1 MFGKKKKEDEKKEGK
16 AEQEDAAAAQPGTE
30 AQPAAADGGLSGL
43 KNLSSSPAN
52 DGGDAKAASE
62 EKKEAQEKPA
72 ASSEEKP
79 VQPEPENAP
88 SAAPARAEE
97 PAPEEEDVSL
107 KPHRRKGADP
117 EMERLK
123 KQLATQR
130 ESMKAIERE
139 RAEAMKKS
147 EELAGL
153 IEDLSNEI
161 KEVKSA
167 PEKHRDAP
175 AVQMPDIEPKLRA
188 MEEKTA
194 AQIGGIKEAL
204 EALAQKKDEE
214 KKDEEDVAATMKK
227 MFEKRM
233 KDIYDK
239 LEEVKVKPAQIGG
252 GDGEISGGL
261 SAIGGGIELKKEIDG
276 LKKSVKDLATLVDA
290 FKEEAENRFMALD
303 RELSALDRF
312 PNLEQKMEQFEKK
325 LGPENVQKLRTLISS
340 ADDLKEEVIP
350 LVVKRV
356 VEDKVEP
363 HTRKVKDVLERAEK
377 IDKALSEF
385 SVDAKAIRKDI
396 DSLYKFGERLGKIED
411 DSGAM
416 KKSILEL
423 RNAMKELDKSQK
435 KEMLD
440 KIKELFP
447 PMLEAEA
454 VGIRK
459 EFAGRFS
466 FFSEKLHSLDN
477 MLSENHK
484 EIAALSALK
493 GENDSI
499 ADRLD
504 DVDEKMEKM
513 AIKMEAL
520 RAKDEDL
527 LDKIEDLETPKEV
540 ITQLD
545 NKTKDILDIREFFVR
560 RANQLEERIN
570 QLDERAAPTRKLH
583 ESFEKLAA
591 EFAAMKDTQRKIE
604 AKMAEETRQYQQILA
619 HQADEKKRVEE
630 KINEQKAR
638 ISTLLKEFR

>member
-1 MFGKKKKEDEKKEGK
+1 MFGKKKEEKEKQEG
-16 AEQEDAAAAQPGTE
+16 AEPAADAAKDE
-30 AQPAAADGGLSGL
+30 GLSGL

-52 DGGDAKAASE
+52 EGGQEKAAVPAGKSE
-62 EKKEAQEKPA
+62 EPETSPAPEKPHHH
-72 ASSEEKP
+72 
-79 VQPEPENAP
+79 
-88 SAAPARAEE
+88 AEE
-97 PAPEEEDVSL
+97 PAEEDDVSE
-107 KPHRRKGADP
+107 KPHHRKGADP
-117 EMERLK
+117 EMEKLK
-123 KQLATQR
+123 RQLATQR
-130 ESMKAIERE
+130 ESMKAIEQE

-161 KEVKSA
+161 KEVKAA
-167 PEKHRDAP
+167 PEKHREREAP
-175 AVQMPDIEPKLRA
+175 VVQMPDIEPKLRA
-188 MEEKTA
+188 MEEKTS
-194 AQIGGIKEAL
+194 AQINGIKEAL
-204 EALAQKKDEE
+204 EALAQKKDDE
-214 KKDEEDVAATMKK
+214 KKDEEDVAATMRK

-252 GDGEISGGL
+252 GEGEIAGGL
-261 SAIGGGIELKKEIDG
+261 SAIGGGIELKKEIDTI
-276 LKKSVKDLATLVDA
+276 KKSMKDLATLVDA
-290 FKEEAENRFMALD
+290 FKEEAENRFMSLD
-303 RELSALDRF
+303 RELSVLDRF
-312 PNLEQKMEQFEKK
+312 PNIEQKMEQFEKK
-325 LGPENVQKLRTLISS
+325 LGPDNVQKLRTLISS

-350 LVVKRV
+350 LIVKRV

-363 HTRKVKDVLERAEK
+363 HTRKVKEVQDRAEK
-377 IDKALSEF
+377 IDKLLAEF

-396 DSLYKFGERLGKIED
+396 DSLYKFGERLGKLED
-411 DSGAM
+411 DSSAT
-416 KKSILEL
+416 KKAVLEL
-423 RNAMKELDKSQK
+423 RNALKELDKTQK

-440 KIKELFP
+440 KIKEMFP

-477 MLSENHK
+477 MLAENHK

-493 GENDSI
+493 GEGDAL

-513 AIKMEAL
+513 GIKMEAL

-591 EFAAMKDTQRKIE
+591 EFAAMKETQKKLE
-604 AKMAEETRQYQQILA
+604 VKTAEETKQFQLMLSQ
-619 HQADEKKRVEE
+619 HTEEKKKVDE
-630 KINEQKAR
+630 KINEQKVR